1 MYLKKDNEADADIKS
16 DNCLTLLKR
25 FKRFKSNDD
34 DSKYIKSYEQ
44 INHVSFV
51 NWCRYKNM
59 YI

>member
-51 NWCRYKNM
+51 N
-59 YI
+59 